1 VERDA
6 NYTAV
11 GAFVLLVSVMAGLFI
26 YWYSEGR
33 DRRSYERYE
42 IYFPGSVTGL
52 SEGSS
57 VRYLGVE
64 VGKVRRIQLD
74 SRSPD
79 RVKVIAELG
88 DDAPITETTAA
99 NLSMLSFATGL
110 LYIDLRQ
117 ISSPADMMPAVPSQ
131 EYPVINTQRSGLDAF
146 LGSLPELAGSIAE
159 LLENAKE
166 ILSAANAQKLSETVQ
181 NLHGASQGLPK
192 TMSSADA
199 LLADMTKT
207 STEVRAL
214 VAGLG
219 DTTGEISE
227 RVSLLVERLNATA
240 KNLEDASASVQQLVA
255 DNREGVANFT
265 QQGLPQLQRT
275 LEAAQAT
282 ADEIRGLT
290 RSLKDNPS
298 QLLYQG
304 TPRGVEVPR

>member
-1 VERDA
+1 MERDA

-74 SRSPD
+74 PRSPE
-79 RVKVIAELG
+79 RVQVVAELG

-117 ISSPADMMPAVPSQ
+117 ISNPDEMMPAVPSE

-159 LLENAKE
+159 LLESAKQ
-166 ILSAANAQKLSETVQ
+166 ILSATNARKLSETVE
-181 NLHGASQGLPK
+181 NLHGASEALPR
-192 TMSSADA
+192 TMAGADS
-199 LLADMTKT
+199 LLADMGRT
-207 STEVRAL
+207 SAEVRRL
-214 VAGLG
+214 VAGL
-219 DTTGEISE
+219 
-227 RVSLLVERLNATA
+227 N
-240 KNLEDASASVQQLVA
+240 
-255 DNREGVANFT
+255 
-265 QQGLPQLQRT
+265 
-275 LEAAQAT
+275 
-282 ADEIRGLT
+282 
-290 RSLKDNPS
+290 
-298 QLLYQG
+298 
-304 TPRGVEVPR
+304 